1 MRQPSDSRKAIAK
14 ISDLRRFRVLSTK
27 IGITMTSIGFFFHV
41 SALFLIPYFHT
52 GDILSKS
59 VVTFVTIGNVVPSVE
74 RKEVQWCSIDL
85 WIQN

>member
-27 IGITMTSIGFFFHV
+27 IGITMTSIRFFLV
-41 SALFLIPYFHT
+41 SVLFLIPYFYS

>member
-1 MRQPSDSRKAIAK
+1 
-14 ISDLRRFRVLSTK
+14 
-27 IGITMTSIGFFFHV
+27 MTSIRFFLV
-41 SALFLIPYFHT
+41 SALFLIPYFYS